1 MDSIAGTDLSLANGE
16 VSRIR
21 QVVWVLRLAS
31 KELAF
36 ALCLVLG
43 FHSLPIR
50 WYTRKLDD
58 QTADRFDVLTKLATL
73 LEDAG
78 DAEGAAKR
86 FQEAL
91 VLEPQDST
99 PCWELGCLR
108 EEQGKIAEAIEWY
121 EKALAAPLMAGE
133 SADFRAA
140 LEGRIKTLRARSS

>member
-1 MDSIAGTDLSLANGE
+1 
-16 VSRIR
+16 
-21 QVVWVLRLAS
+21 LRLAS

-36 ALCLVLG
+36 AVCLVLG

-50 WYTRKLDD
+50 WYTRKLGD

-91 VLEPQDST
+91 VLKPQDST

-108 EEQGKIAEAIEWY
+108 EEQGKIGEAIEWY

-133 SADFRAA
+133 SAYFRAA
-140 LEGRIKTLRARSS
+140 LEERIKTLRARSS